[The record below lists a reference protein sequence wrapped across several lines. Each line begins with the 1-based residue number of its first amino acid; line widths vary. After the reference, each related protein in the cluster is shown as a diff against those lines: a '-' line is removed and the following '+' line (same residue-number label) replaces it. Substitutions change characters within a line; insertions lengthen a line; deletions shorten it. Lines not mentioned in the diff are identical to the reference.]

1 MRFFESI
8 RRNHN
13 FHFFLLFLVAATIV
27 LSGFGCS
34 SSKETT
40 QMQKPHAPSDGPE
53 FTGNPHPHQ
62 TGNPISGKEV
72 YRFETF
78 GNEGFWTDA
87 ARLPKGMTD
96 AKFTPKQA
104 LEAGLQI
111 DIEAVEPALRKTLE
125 SEFKTDLS
133 AQNAPMLND
142 PKTMVA
148 LVNANAIVGI
158 VPKDSNNDKKLDIMA
173 GDKVGISCT
182 ICHTITDKAVFDMP
196 KGGSVGRRV
205 DGPAALTLNVGK
217 LMAMAANSRALYPN
231 LQQTFLGIS
240 IGRAPSG
247 LGPNSTE
254 AEVDAY
260 LSNPAF
266 YPIGTFDET
275 QDGNGNPV
283 KNVPLFRQDLAAP
296 YGTAGE
302 FSKLDDISNGSYTTN
317 LDPTTLLTPE
327 GRQFLEMKAGPAG
340 KQMASE
346 YEKILQKTGVTG
358 YPFVKTELVGNVGN
372 PASIVGRR
380 VDNQKLLDMNAYLDQ
395 LQAPAGAKV
404 NPEMATRGRETFRA
418 SCTQCHNADQS
429 KIVPP
434 ILVELKTMWKGYTPI
449 PAGKRGDTKLS
460 TILNSPGIFDDKM
473 IVVDASDRGENRGVA
488 MPLLLDLARTNIFLH
503 DASVSSLDELLNPS
517 RGDNAPHPFY
527 ITDAS
532 QRADMVEFLRG
543 LDTGS
548 SSQERPAAATIN
560 KNQSAPSFAP
570 KTLPQ
575 FGFSLW
581 SVCFL
586 LMIGLVGLK
595 IRNMFWVRS

>member
-1 MRFFESI
+1 MLRTVSVTRFASFQSI
-8 RRNHN
+8 LAMCALA
-13 FHFFLLFLVAATIV
+13 FLCLSVACNR
-27 LSGFGCS
+27 G
-34 SSKETT
+34 KETA
-40 QMQKPHAPSDGPE
+40 KVKGPHPASDGP
-53 FTGNPHPHQ
+53 GINVNPNPHQ
-62 TGNPISGKEV
+62 TGNAAAGRDV

-87 ARLPKGMTD
+87 ARLPKGMID

-111 DIEAVEPALRKTLE
+111 DIEAIDPNMRKMLEEELR
-125 SEFKTDLS
+125 TDLS
-133 AQNAPMLND
+133 PQNAPLLND

-158 VPKDSNNDKKLDIMA
+158 VAVDSSGDKKFDIMN

-182 ICHTITDKAVFDMP
+182 ICHTITDNSVFNMP
-196 KGGSVGRRV
+196 NGGSVGRRV

-217 LMAMAANSRALYPN
+217 LLAMADNSRAFYPN
-231 LQQTFLGIS
+231 LQQTFLGVS

-260 LSNPAF
+260 LSNPQF

-302 FSKLDDISNGSYTTN
+302 FRLLDDIGNSSYTTN

-327 GRQFLEMKAGPAG
+327 GREFLKMKAGPAG
-340 KQMASE
+340 AQMASE
-346 YEKILQKTGVTG
+346 YEKILRDTGVTG
-358 YPFVKTELVGNVGN
+358 YPFVRAEMTGKTGD

-380 VDNQKLLDMNAYLDQ
+380 VDNQKLLDMNAYLDA
-395 LQAPAGAKV
+395 LQSPPGAQV
-404 NPEMATRGRETFRA
+404 NAEMATRGRELFRTN
-418 SCTQCHNADQS
+418 CTQCHSVDQS
-429 KIVPP
+429 KFVPP
-434 ILVELKTMWKGYTPI
+434 MLVDLKTLWPGYTPF
-449 PAGKRGDTKLS
+449 PAGKRGDSKLS
-460 TILNSPGIFDDKM
+460 TIQNSSGTFDDKM
-473 IVVDASDRGENRGVA
+473 IVVDASDRGEKRGNA

-503 DASVSSLDELLNPS
+503 DASVPSLDNLLDPV
-517 RGDNAPHPFY
+517 RGESAPHPFY
-527 ITDAS
+527 LAEAS

-543 LDTGS
+543 LDTNPSGK
-548 SSQERPAAATIN
+548 ERQTAMSPQSPPQQQRSGFPLWAGIFLVAFGTI
-560 KNQSAPSFAP
+560 
-570 KTLPQ
+570 
-575 FGFSLW
+575 W
-581 SVCFL
+581 
-586 LMIGLVGLK
+586 MK
-595 IRNMFWVRS
+595 IKQVASR

>member
-1 MRFFESI
+1 MLSSKWVQCSGGCRFFCV
-8 RRNHN
+8 
-13 FHFFLLFLVAATIV
+13 LCVLVAT
-27 LSGFGCS
+27 LSGAACNR
-34 SSKETT
+34 SKEAA
-40 QMQKPHAPSDGPE
+40 QVKAPHVASDGPGI
-53 FTGNPHPHQ
+53 TVNPNPHQ
-62 TGNPISGKEV
+62 SGNAEAGRDV

-87 ARLPKGMTD
+87 ARLPKGMMD

-111 DIEAVEPALRKTLE
+111 DIEAIDPAMRKTLE
-125 SEFKTDLS
+125 TEWKTDLS
-133 AQNAPMLND
+133 PQNAPMLND
-142 PKTMVA
+142 PRTMVA

-182 ICHTITDKAVFDMP
+182 ICHTITDKSVYDMP
-196 KGGSVGRRV
+196 GGGSVGRRV

-217 LMAMAANSRALYPN
+217 LMATAANSRAVYPN
-231 LQQTFLGIS
+231 LQLTFRGVS
-240 IGRAPSG
+240 VGRSPSG

-275 QDGNGNPV
+275 QDGNGNSV

-302 FSKLDDISNGSYTTN
+302 FGKLDDIGNGSYTTN
-317 LDPTTLLTPE
+317 LDPSTLLTPE
-327 GRQFLEMKAGPAG
+327 GRQFLEKEAGPAG
-340 KQMASE
+340 KQLAND
-346 YEKILQKTGVTG
+346 YAKVLQETGVTG
-358 YPFVKTELVGNVGN
+358 FPYVKAELVGNVGN

-404 NPEMATRGRETFRA
+404 NADMAARGRETFRA

-429 KIVPP
+429 KFVPP
-434 ILVELKTMWKGYTPI
+434 TLVDLKTMWKGYAPA
-449 PAGKRGDTKLS
+449 PAGMRGDSKLS
-460 TILNSPGIFDDKM
+460 PILNSPGIFDDKM
-473 IVVDASDRGENRGVA
+473 IVVDASIRGENRGNA
-488 MPLLLDLARTNIFLH
+488 LPLLLDLARTNIFLH
-503 DASVSSLDELLNPS
+503 DASVPSLDNLLDPS
-517 RGDNAPHPFY
+517 RGDSAPHPFY
-527 ITDAS
+527 IADAS

-543 LDTGS
+543 LDTNSPGKRNQAAMS
-548 SSQERPAAATIN
+548 LPADRQQRSGFPLWGGFLVVAA
-560 KNQSAPSFAP
+560 
-570 KTLPQ
+570 
-575 FGFSLW
+575 G
-581 SVCFL
+581 
-586 LMIGLVGLK
+586 MIWMK
-595 IRNMFWVRS
+595 ITRVASR

>member
-1 MRFFESI
+1 
-8 RRNHN
+8 
-13 FHFFLLFLVAATIV
+13 
-27 LSGFGCS
+27 
-34 SSKETT
+34 
-40 QMQKPHAPSDGPE
+40 MQKPHAPSDGPE

-62 TGNPISGKEV
+62 TGDPVSGKEV

-111 DIEAVEPALRKTLE
+111 DIEAVEPDLRKTLE
-125 SEFKTDLS
+125 TEFKTDLS
-133 AQNAPMLND
+133 AQNAPLLND

-240 IGRAPSG
+240 IGRAPTG

-275 QDGNGNPV
+275 QDGNGNSV

-302 FSKLDDISNGSYTTN
+302 FSKLDDIGNSSYTTN

-340 KQMASE
+340 KQMVSE
-346 YEKILQKTGVTG
+346 YEKILQETGVTN
-358 YPFVKTELVGNVGN
+358 YPFVKAEMTNKVGD

-395 LQAPAGAKV
+395 LQAPPGATV
-404 NPEMATRGRETFRA
+404 NPEMATRGREMFRA

-434 ILVELKTMWKGYTPI
+434 MLVELKKMWKGYTPV

-460 TILNSPGIFDDKM
+460 TILNSPGTFDDKM
-473 IVVDASDRGENRGVA
+473 IVVDASDRGENRGNA
-488 MPLLLDLARTNIFLH
+488 LPLLLDLARTNIFLH

-517 RGDNAPHPFY
+517 RCDNAPHPFY
-527 ITDAS
+527 IADAS

-543 LDTGS
+543 LDTGNS
-548 SSQERPAAATIN
+548 GQERQTAAMSRQIDN
-560 KNQSAPSFAP
+560 RQRSI
-570 KTLPQ
+570 
-575 FGFSLW
+575 GFPLW
-581 SVCFL
+581 AGIVFL
-586 LMIGLVGLK
+586 VAVGMVGLK
-595 IRNMFWVRS
+595 IKQVASR